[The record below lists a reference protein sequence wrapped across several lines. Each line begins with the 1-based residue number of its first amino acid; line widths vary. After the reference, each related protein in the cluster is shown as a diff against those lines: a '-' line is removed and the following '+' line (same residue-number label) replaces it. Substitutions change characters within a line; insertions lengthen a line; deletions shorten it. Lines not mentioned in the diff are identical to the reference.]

1 MPAGTRLECLVK
13 GNGELIRMGGSCTDG
28 AVKVTVTNDRWKMTE
43 GQNIKLLKFATS

>member
-1 MPAGTRLECLVK
+1 MH
-13 GNGELIRMGGSCTDG
+13 DG